1 MSIDVSCS
9 GCGKAYAVPDERAG
23 QRFKCKACGTAV
35 SVPADELGNNS
46 AGSSFGN
53 SANAGGFGSVDYNNL
68 YATSGNTSASSGRT
82 SRAEALSK
90 TNICAIFLYILGG
103 MSILMYLANAVITI
117 AAPGLAGGPGMPPA
131 ANEAE
136 RVGQLVGALGASA
149 VFILTNTLVILGAY
163 HLQNLRKYWLA
174 MTGAIIACI
183 PCCGPCLVLGI
194 PFGIWALVLLN
205 NPEIKPHFKG

>member
-1 MSIDVSCS
+1 MSIDVACP
-9 GCGKAYAVPDERAG
+9 GCAKAYSVPDERAG

-35 SVPADELGNNS
+35 SVPADELGNDS

-68 YATSGNTSASSGRT
+68 YASSGNTTASSGRT

-103 MSILMYLANAVITI
+103 MSILMYVANAVITI

-136 RVGQLVGALGASA
+136 RVGQLVAALGASA
-149 VFILTNTLVILGAY
+149 VFILTNTLVIVGAY

>member
-1 MSIDVSCS
+1 MPINVSCQ

-23 QRFKCKACGTAV
+23 QRFKCKACGTVV
-35 SVPADELGNNS
+35 SVPADEWGFSSGDSAFGGNNTGFADSGNPYAAPVS
-46 AGSSFGN
+46 AGTGR
-53 SANAGGFGSVDYNNL
+53 
-68 YATSGNTSASSGRT
+68 SGM

-90 TNICAIFLYILGG
+90 TNLCAIFLYIMAGLSIPMHLVNAVMTLADPGG
-103 MSILMYLANAVITI
+103 MAG
-117 AAPGLAGGPGMPPA
+117 PGLRAP

-136 RVGQLVGALGASA
+136 RIAQLAGGIGAS
-149 VFILTNTLVILGAY
+149 VVLVVMNILVIVGAY
-163 HLQNLRKYWLA
+163 HLQNLKKFPLA

-205 NPEIKPHFKG
+205 DSRIRPHFQ